1 MIVIEI
7 TGRVPSPH
15 DKDFVSMSYKK
26 KESSKKTP
34 KVLANRYEIVK
45 KLGKGNFGT
54 AYLCKDLRSKN
65 PETDEY
71 DLKVLKEISVGELQ
85 PDETVDAVREARVLS
100 KLDHPSIVKFH
111 DSFIDGESFCIV
123 TEFCEGGDLDCK
135 INECVKNKQEID
147 SKLIMDW
154 FVQLLLAV
162 HYMHQRRVL
171 HRDLKTRNIF
181 LRQNMIKV
189 GDFGIS
195 RILMGTTDLA
205 STFTGTPYYMSP
217 EVLKHEGYN
226 SKSDIWSIGC
236 ILYEMCTLTHAFDGK
251 SLMAVMYKIVE
262 GEVPKLPEKFS
273 SELNNV
279 LKLMLSKDPDKRPS
293 ATDLLKIPLIKNHI
307 AKLSKEFHAKSLE
320 NSSRDAED
328 IAKLLKEKSYLSDLK
343 STEEEVKYKNLPPRE
358 RMRLRKL
365 QQADEEAKRLREVA
379 KVQLKEN
386 QERNS
391 RIQSTLHKSSV
402 PAWAGGS
409 GEGERF
415 KQALTVK
422 GRPAIAA
429 EGQQSRFGSRTAPI
443 LYHEEEEE
451 SDDDGDIIMP
461 LYKTLTAPRS
471 ASLSSPDERPIT
483 PLKDKMIYDIR
494 NSSLDF
500 KDGIPDNP
508 ELADT
513 YYSQFENDF
522 SGDESDSDEA
532 GDTVIERTVKP
543 KTSPVKS
550 VSNSKASS
558 NLGTLVDD
566 EDQLYNIMQDVLAKG
581 DDAEST
587 MSLADDREAGAFG
600 PVVRDQ
606 KIKNLT
612 KECKRILGE
621 EAFQKAYDY
630 LKQARYL
637 KTSSVDSEETIMQGL
652 REFVKNPSDCFLV
665 DQLLFLEEQAKIP
678 F

>member
-1 MIVIEI
+1 
-7 TGRVPSPH
+7 
-15 DKDFVSMSYKK
+15 
-26 KESSKKTP
+26 
-34 KVLANRYEIVK
+34 
-45 KLGKGNFGT
+45 
-54 AYLCKDLRSKN
+54 
-65 PETDEY
+65 
-71 DLKVLKEISVGELQ
+71 
-85 PDETVDAVREARVLS
+85 
-100 KLDHPSIVKFH
+100 
-111 DSFIDGESFCIV
+111 
-123 TEFCEGGDLDCK
+123 
-135 INECVKNKQEID
+135 
-147 SKLIMDW
+147 MDW

-181 LRQNMIKV
+181 LRQNMIKI

-236 ILYEMCTLTHAFDGK
+236 ILYEMCTLEHAFDGK

-262 GEVPKLPEKFS
+262 GEVPKLPDKFA
-273 SELNNV
+273 ELNNV

-293 ATDLLKIPLIKNHI
+293 ATDLLKVPMIKNHI
-307 AKLSKEFHAKSLE
+307 AKLSKEFHAKSQE

-328 IAKLLKEKSYLSDLK
+328 IAKLLTEKSYLSDLK
-343 STEEEVKYKNLPPRE
+343 SREEEVKLKNLPPRE

-365 QQADEEAKRLREVA
+365 QQADMEAKRLREVA

-409 GEGERF
+409 GEGEMF
-415 KQALTVK
+415 KAALTVK
-422 GRPAIAA
+422 GGPTIAA
-429 EGQQSRFGSRTAPI
+429 EGQKSRFGSRTAPI
-443 LYHEEEEE
+443 LINEDDEE
-451 SDDDGDIIMP
+451 SDDDADIVMP
-461 LYKTLTAPRS
+461 LSKTLTVPRS
-471 ASLSSPDERPIT
+471 VSNPDERPIT

-500 KDGIPDNP
+500 KDGIPENP

-513 YYSQFENDF
+513 YYSQFDNDF
-522 SGDESDSDEA
+522 SGDDSESDEA
-532 GDTVIERTVKP
+532 GETVIERTVKAN
-543 KTSPVKS
+543 K
-550 VSNSKASS
+550 SKASPY
-558 NLGTLVDD
+558 
-566 EDQLYNIMQDVLAKG
+566 Q
-581 DDAEST
+581 EST
-587 MSLADDREAGAFG
+587 MSLADDKAAGAFG
-600 PVVRDQ
+600 PVVREQ

>member
-1 MIVIEI
+1 M
-7 TGRVPSPH
+7 TKNLS
-15 DKDFVSMSYKK
+15 KMSLKK
-26 KESSKKTP
+26 KDSSKKTP
-34 KVLANRYEIVK
+34 RVLANRYEIVK

-54 AYLCKDLRSKN
+54 AYLCKDLRSKI

-123 TEFCEGGDLDCK
+123 TEYCEGGDLDCK
-135 INECVKNKQEID
+135 INDCVKHKKELD

-162 HYMHQRRVL
+162 HYMHQRRIL

-181 LRQNMIKV
+181 LRQNMIKI

-236 ILYEMCTLTHAFDGK
+236 ILYEMCTLQHAFDGK

-262 GEVPKLPEKFS
+262 GELPNLPEKFS
-273 SELNNV
+273 PDLNNV
-279 LKLMLSKDPDKRPS
+279 LKLMLSKDPEKRPT
-293 ATDLLKIPLIKNHI
+293 ATDLLKIPIIKNHI
-307 AKLSKEFHAKSLE
+307 AKLSKEFHAKNQD

-343 STEEEVKYKNLPPRE
+343 SREEEVKYKNLPPRE

-365 QQADEEAKRLREVA
+365 QQADMEAKRLKEVA

-386 QERNS
+386 HERNS

-415 KQALTVK
+415 KAALTVK
-422 GRPAIAA
+422 GSPTIAA
-429 EGQQSRFGSRTAPI
+429 EGQKSQFGSRTAPI
-443 LYHEEEEE
+443 LIHEDEEEN
-451 SDDDGDIIMP
+451 DDDDDIVMP
-461 LYKTLTAPRS
+461 LHKTLTVP
-471 ASLSSPDERPIT
+471 LSHSNPDERPIT
-483 PLKDKMIYDIR
+483 PLKDKMIYDLR

-500 KDGIPDNP
+500 KDGIPENP

-522 SGDESDSDEA
+522 SGDSESDEA
-532 GDTVIERTVKP
+532 AETVIERTVKP
-543 KTSPVKS
+543 NKS
-550 VSNSKASS
+550 KVSSKVSS

-581 DDAEST
+581 DDADST

-600 PVVRDQ
+600 PVVREQ

>member
-1 MIVIEI
+1 
-7 TGRVPSPH
+7 
-15 DKDFVSMSYKK
+15 MSYKK

-422 GRPAIAA
+422 GRPTIAA
-429 EGQQSRFGSRTAPI
+429 E
-443 LYHEEEEE
+443 
-451 SDDDGDIIMP
+451 
-461 LYKTLTAPRS
+461 
-471 ASLSSPDERPIT
+471 
-483 PLKDKMIYDIR
+483 
-494 NSSLDF
+494 
-500 KDGIPDNP
+500 GIPDNP

-543 KTSPVKS
+543 KKSPVKS

>member
-1 MIVIEI
+1 
-7 TGRVPSPH
+7 
-15 DKDFVSMSYKK
+15 MSYKK
-26 KESSKKTP
+26 KESSKKTTRI
-34 KVLANRYEIVK
+34 LANRYEIVK

-54 AYLCKDLRSKN
+54 AYLCKDLRSKIAD
-65 PETDEY
+65 TDSEY
-71 DLKVLKEISVGELQ
+71 ELKVLKEISVGDLQ

-123 TEFCEGGDLDCK
+123 TEYCEGGDLDCK

-147 SKLIMDW
+147 PKLIMDW

-181 LRQNMIKV
+181 LRQNMIKI

-236 ILYEMCTLTHAFDGK
+236 ILYEMCTLNHAFDGK

-273 SELNNV
+273 AELNNV
-279 LKLMLSKDPDKRPS
+279 LKLMLSKDPEKRPC

-320 NSSRDAED
+320 NSSRDTED
-328 IAKLLKEKSYLSDLK
+328 IARLLKEKSYLSDLK
-343 STEEEVKYKNLPPRE
+343 STEEAVKWKNLPPRE

-365 QQADEEAKRLREVA
+365 QQADMEAKRLREVA

-386 QERNS
+386 QERHS

-415 KQALTVK
+415 KAALTVK
-422 GRPAIAA
+422 GSPTIAA
-429 EGQQSRFGSRTAPI
+429 EG
-443 LYHEEEEE
+443 
-451 SDDDGDIIMP
+451 
-461 LYKTLTAPRS
+461 
-471 ASLSSPDERPIT
+471 
-483 PLKDKMIYDIR
+483 
-494 NSSLDF
+494 
-500 KDGIPDNP
+500 IPENP
-508 ELADT
+508 ALADT

-522 SGDESDSDEA
+522 SSDESNSDEA
-532 GDTVIERTVKP
+532 EETVIERTVKAN
-543 KTSPVKS
+543 KSPQKS
-550 VSNSKASS
+550 VSTKASS

-587 MSLADDREAGAFG
+587 MSLADDKEAGAFG
-600 PVVRDQ
+600 PAVREQ

-621 EAFQKAYDY
+621 EAFKKAYDY

-637 KTSSVDSEETIMQGL
+637 KTSSVDSEETILQGL

>member
-1 MIVIEI
+1 
-7 TGRVPSPH
+7 
-15 DKDFVSMSYKK
+15 MSYKK

-429 EGQQSRFGSRTAPI
+429 EG
-443 LYHEEEEE
+443 
-451 SDDDGDIIMP
+451 
-461 LYKTLTAPRS
+461 
-471 ASLSSPDERPIT
+471 
-483 PLKDKMIYDIR
+483 
-494 NSSLDF
+494 
-500 KDGIPDNP
+500 IPDNP

-543 KTSPVKS
+543 KKSPVKS

>member
-1 MIVIEI
+1 
-7 TGRVPSPH
+7 
-15 DKDFVSMSYKK
+15 MSYKK
-26 KESSKKTP
+26 KESSKKTTRI
-34 KVLANRYEIVK
+34 LANRYEIVK

-54 AYLCKDLRSKN
+54 AYLCKDLRSKIAD
-65 PETDEY
+65 TDSEY
-71 DLKVLKEISVGELQ
+71 ELKVLKEISVGDLQ

-123 TEFCEGGDLDCK
+123 TEYCEGGDLDCK

-147 SKLIMDW
+147 PKLIMDW

-181 LRQNMIKV
+181 LRQNMIKI

-236 ILYEMCTLTHAFDGK
+236 ILYEMCTLNHAFDGK

-273 SELNNV
+273 AELNNV
-279 LKLMLSKDPDKRPS
+279 LKLMLSKDPEKRPC

-320 NSSRDAED
+320 NSSRDTED
-328 IAKLLKEKSYLSDLK
+328 IARLLKEKSYLSDLK
-343 STEEEVKYKNLPPRE
+343 STEEAVKWKNLPPRE

-365 QQADEEAKRLREVA
+365 QQADMEAKRLREVA

-386 QERNS
+386 QERHS

-415 KQALTVK
+415 KAALTVK
-422 GRPAIAA
+422 GSPTIAA
-429 EGQQSRFGSRTAPI
+429 EG
-443 LYHEEEEE
+443 
-451 SDDDGDIIMP
+451 
-461 LYKTLTAPRS
+461 
-471 ASLSSPDERPIT
+471 
-483 PLKDKMIYDIR
+483 
-494 NSSLDF
+494 
-500 KDGIPDNP
+500 IPENP
-508 ELADT
+508 ALADT

-522 SGDESDSDEA
+522 SSDESNSDEA
-532 GDTVIERTVKP
+532 EETVIERTVKAN
-543 KTSPVKS
+543 KSPQKS
-550 VSNSKASS
+550 VPTKASS

-587 MSLADDREAGAFG
+587 MSLADDKEAGAFG
-600 PVVRDQ
+600 PAVREQ

-621 EAFQKAYDY
+621 EAFKKAYDY

-637 KTSSVDSEETIMQGL
+637 KTSSVDSEETILQGL

>member
-1 MIVIEI
+1 M
-7 TGRVPSPH
+7 TKTLS
-15 DKDFVSMSYKK
+15 KMSHRK
-26 KESSKKTP
+26 KESSKKTSR
-34 KVLANRYEIVK
+34 VLANRYEIVK

-65 PETDEY
+65 PDTEEY
-71 DLKVLKEISVGELQ
+71 DLKVLKEISVGDLQ

-123 TEFCEGGDLDCK
+123 TEYCEGGDLDCK
-135 INECVKNKQEID
+135 INECVKNKQQLD

-181 LRQNMIKV
+181 LRQNMIKI

-236 ILYEMCTLTHAFDGK
+236 ILYEMCTLEHAFDGK

-262 GEVPKLPEKFS
+262 GEVPKLPDKF

-279 LKLMLSKDPDKRPS
+279 LKLMLSKDPEKRPS
-293 ATDLLKIPLIKNHI
+293 ATDLLKVPMIKNHI
-307 AKLSKEFHAKSLE
+307 AKLSKEFHAKSQE

-328 IAKLLKEKSYLSDLK
+328 IAKLLTEKSYLSDLK
-343 STEEEVKYKNLPPRE
+343 SREEEVKLKNLPPRE

-365 QQADEEAKRLREVA
+365 QQADMEAKRLREVA

-409 GEGERF
+409 GEGEMF
-415 KQALTVK
+415 KAALTVK
-422 GRPAIAA
+422 GGPTIAA
-429 EGQQSRFGSRTAPI
+429 EGQKSRFGSRTAPI
-443 LYHEEEEE
+443 LINEDDEE
-451 SDDDGDIIMP
+451 SDDDADIVMP
-461 LYKTLTAPRS
+461 LSKTLTVPRS
-471 ASLSSPDERPIT
+471 VSNPDERPIT

-500 KDGIPDNP
+500 KDGIPENP

-513 YYSQFENDF
+513 YYSQFDNDF
-522 SGDESDSDEA
+522 SGDDSESDEA
-532 GDTVIERTVKP
+532 EETVIERTVKAN
-543 KTSPVKS
+543 KSEASPYQGTEKS
-550 VSNSKASS
+550 RASS

-587 MSLADDREAGAFG
+587 MSLADDKEAGAFG
-600 PVVRDQ
+600 PVVREQ